1 MSTRRKTSARQL
13 MDQAPTV
20 RLLEAV
26 RSFTAERKRDA
37 LVTTLIRTMLEVL
50 PARAIEFQ
58 PRGGQG
64 HEGRLRVHDDHAHPA
79 GSAAGQPRRSDEV
92 TQMRQDMARYLQ
104 RIDGAAEGAVPEA
117 GVIGHGYSIHPLLD
131 GQGVAGLIAIEHAP
145 GRPFE
150 TAIVDALLRI
160 YRNFATVIDDSHRDT
175 LTGLLNRKTFE
186 QSIQS
191 VLLESKRVST
201 LSPDGVEHRREP
213 GTDACHWLAVMDI
226 DHFKRINDTFGHL
239 YGDEVLILLSRLMLQ
254 SFRKSDRVY
263 RFGGEE
269 FAVLLSPCTPADVRT
284 VLDRF
289 RMAVQNHDF
298 PQVGQVT
305 ISIGVVAVQAQ
316 DIPATVVAHAD
327 EALYASKHGGR
338 NRVTAYAD
346 LAVQAAPQQ
355 ESSIDLF

>member
-1 MSTRRKTSARQL
+1 MTARKKAAARHAV
-13 MDQAPTV
+13 DQAPTV

-37 LVTTLIRTMLEVL
+37 LVTTLIKTMLEVL
-50 PARAIEFQ
+50 PARAIEYQ
-58 PRGGQG
+58 PRGAHG
-64 HEGRLRVHDDHAHPA
+64 HEGRLRVHGDNAQA
-79 GSAAGQPRRSDEV
+79 GSASGQQRRMDEASP
-92 TQMRQDMARYLQ
+92 MRQDMAHYMQ
-104 RIDGAAEGAVPEA
+104 RIDSAADGASPEA
-117 GVIGHGYSIHPLLD
+117 GIIGHGYSIHPLLD

-145 GRPFE
+145 GRPVE

-191 VLLESKRVST
+191 VLLESKRIST
-201 LSPDGVEHRREP
+201 VSPDGVEHRREP
-213 GTDACHWLAVMDI
+213 GSDACHWLAVMDI

-269 FAVLLSPCTPADVRT
+269 FAVLLSPCTAADVRN

-289 RMAVQNHDF
+289 RLAVQNHDF

-355 ESSIDLF
+355 ASSIDLF

>member
-1 MSTRRKTSARQL
+1 MTARKKAAARHAI
-13 MDQAPTV
+13 DQTPTV

-37 LVTTLIRTMLEVL
+37 LVTTLIKTMLEVL

-58 PRGGQG
+58 PRGTHGQ
-64 HEGRLRVHDDHAHPA
+64 EGRLRVHRDGTRQQHQDDSTP
-79 GSAAGQPRRSDEV
+79 
-92 TQMRQDMARYLQ
+92 MRQDMSHYMSRLDTVG
-104 RIDGAAEGAVPEA
+104 DGAMPEA
-117 GVIGHGYSIHPLLD
+117 GIVGPGYSIHPLLD

-145 GRPFE
+145 GSHLEP
-150 TAIVDALLRI
+150 AIVDALLRI

-191 VLLESKRVST
+191 VLLESKRIAT
-201 LSPDGVEHRREP
+201 TSPDGVEHRREP
-213 GTDACHWLAVMDI
+213 GAGACHWLAVMDI

-269 FAVLLSPCTPADVRT
+269 FAVLLSPCTADDVRT

-289 RMAVQNHDF
+289 RLAVQNHAF

-355 ESSIDLF
+355 QESSVDLF